1 MHFIEIPTEQTT
13 AITDILLAVAAALF
27 IFLIRANS
35 NKSDSKKTL
44 IWSVAFGFL
53 AVAAALGAIAHG
65 IKMTKELNALI
76 WHPINLCLG
85 LTVAFFTAGVIY
97 DINRFNIAGYVLVLL
112 IISSLLFFI
121 VTLII
126 PGSFLIF
133 ILYEALAMIFALVS
147 YLILAF
153 RGKLRGAWL
162 MSGGILISVL
172 ASVIQAMGTFQ
183 ITLIWEFD
191 YNGLFHIL
199 QILGLLFLS
208 AGLNIEIK
216 SRKTIR

>member
-13 AITDILLAVAAALF
+13 AITDVLLAMAATLF
-27 IFLIRANS
+27 IVLIRA
-35 NKSDSKKTL
+35 KGIKTDSKKTL
-44 IWSVAFGFL
+44 IWIAAFGFL
-53 AVAAALGAIAHG
+53 ALAAALGAIAHG
-65 IKMTKELNALI
+65 IEMTKELNTLV

-97 DINRFNIAGYVLVLL
+97 DINRFNIAGYILVLL

-126 PGSFLIF
+126 PDSFLIF
-133 ILYEALAMIFALVS
+133 ILYEALAMLFALVS
-147 YLILAF
+147 YLILSF
-153 RGKLRGAWL
+153 GGKLRGAWL
-162 MSGGILISVL
+162 MTFGILISLL

-183 ITLIWEFD
+183 LTLIWEFN

-199 QILGLLFLS
+199 QIPGLLFIY
-208 AGLNIEIK
+208 AGIIREIN
-216 SRKTIR
+216 SRKFIL